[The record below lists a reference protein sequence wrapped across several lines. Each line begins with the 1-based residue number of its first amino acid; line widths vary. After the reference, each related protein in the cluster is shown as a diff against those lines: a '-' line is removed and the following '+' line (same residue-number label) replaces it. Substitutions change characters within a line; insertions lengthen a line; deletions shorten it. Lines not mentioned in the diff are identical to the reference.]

1 MKGLAVKLF
10 GAVKGFCKKVGFAR
24 AVAIVVCVAVISVA
38 GNWVAALAY
47 FPAHTFSENHG
58 QGLAESLGKIKND
71 SGEVLA
77 AQKDGLSLFLDTATL
92 NIRIVDDAT
101 GKQMNTLIFNEAL
114 PERVKSPIVISFRDS
129 KGQASEW
136 DAYKFSISSGKYELD
151 KIENGVRF
159 SLTLSQ
165 DDSYAVGDY
174 LPQKLSKKRYE
185 EKFIKGLEALEAEG
199 KAEDV
204 AGYKKILSMFYRF
217 DDEENCYYMAYTN
230 TPPRSIMLILINM
243 VKAIGYTQEDI
254 IKDSEEFNLPVEFS
268 NSAEYTI
275 YLEHTIEDGAFVV
288 NIPSYEIDCNNPSAY
303 TLENIVLYPAF
314 AGADETSNEGYLF
327 IPDGSG
333 MIMKMDSAGA
343 VYSDYRRPLYN
354 NTRYGDIYN
363 DPHYGEDFTMPC
375 FGLYYTGGAA
385 QGSGFFSIIESGA
398 ENSYVNSTLK
408 HTDANFEGGNL
419 YNAVYPSF
427 NIVQSA
433 NVKVFGA
440 YAKQSAQYRV
450 VTDAIDTDYKVRYY
464 PLFEDADYY
473 SFSKVY
479 KDYLLSDKD
488 ITLEYDNT
496 PKIFVNLLGAI
507 SVKAS
512 AMGVTYEKVVPMT
525 TYKQALEIYDDMAD
539 TNVVYNYK
547 WALNG
552 GYASGYGG
560 NADTVTKLGSKK
572 DLTELLARSAND
584 DNKIFLE
591 ANLLRYYRQD
601 GLIST
606 KQALVG
612 FNGEAQEISD
622 KYYPDGTMNR
632 ERAYN
637 NYYLL
642 HPKYLPKTVERFIK
656 NSSWFDSVT
665 LTDFGN
671 TYYASYG
678 KSGAVSAGK
687 VTRQVVFPA
696 LDEINRVKNVALHN
710 PNGDKIVYC
719 DYAVGVSRESSKYGS
734 YYASVP
740 FRHLVMNGITA
751 YTTLNVNMGQSSPRY
766 FMLQAA
772 ELGSIPQYTVAAQKV
787 DELIKAGVSEYYSV
801 TYSDIKDD
809 IQSFYEEYK
818 NLRAEIGSAKI
829 TDHNILSKNLF
840 ETVYEGNVRVIVN
853 YNLYE
858 VVVDGITIDQ
868 QSYYIVKG

>member
-24 AVAIVVCVAVISVA
+24 AVAIVVCVAVVSVA
-38 GNWVAALAY
+38 GSRVATLAY
-47 FPAHTFSENHG
+47 FPAHPFSENER
-58 QGLAESLGKIKND
+58 QGLAESLGKIENN
-71 SGEVLA
+71 SGEVLV

-101 GKQMNTLIFNEAL
+101 AKQMNTLTFNDAL
-114 PERVKSPIVISFRDS
+114 PERVKSPVVISFRDS
-129 KGQASEW
+129 KGQAAEW

-151 KIENGVRF
+151 RIENGVRF
-159 SLTLSQ
+159 ALTLSQ
-165 DDSYAVGDY
+165 GDSFAVGDY

-185 EKFIKGLEALEAEG
+185 EKFVDGLKALESDGKTEEAES
-199 KAEDV
+199 
-204 AGYKKILSMFYRF
+204 YKKVLSMFYRF

-230 TPPRSIMLILINM
+230 TPPRSIMLVLINM

-254 IKDSEEFNLPVEFS
+254 IKDSEEFDLPVEFS
-268 NSAEYTI
+268 NSAEYTV

-288 NIPSYEIDCNNPSAY
+288 NMPSYEIDCNNPSAY
-303 TLENIVLYPAF
+303 TLENVVLYPAF
-314 AGADETSNEGYLF
+314 ASASEANNEGYLF

-333 MIMKMDSAGA
+333 MIMKMDSAGT
-343 VYSDYRRPLYN
+343 VYSDYRRPVYN
-354 NTRYGDIYN
+354 NTKYGDIYN

-375 FGLYYTGGAA
+375 FGLYYTGGAL

-398 ENSYVNSTLK
+398 ENAYVNSTLK
-408 HTDANFEGGNL
+408 HTDANLEGGNL

-450 VTDAIDTDYKVRYY
+450 VTDTIDCDYKVRYY

-473 SFSKVY
+473 SFSEIY
-479 KDYLLSDKD
+479 KDHIISDKD

-496 PKIFVNLLGAI
+496 AKLFVNLLGAI

-525 TYKQALEIYDDMAD
+525 TYKQALEIYDDLSDA
-539 TNVVYNYK
+539 NVAYNYK
-547 WALNG
+547 WSLND

-560 NADTVTKLGSKK
+560 NADTVSKLGSKK
-572 DLTELLARSAND
+572 DLIALLDKSADGNEV
-584 DNKIFLE
+584 FLE
-591 ANLLRYYRQD
+591 ANLLRYYRQN
-601 GLIST
+601 GLISA

-642 HPKYLPKTVERFIK
+642 HPKYLPKTVERFVN
-656 NSSWFDSVT
+656 NSSWFDNVT
-665 LTDFGN
+665 LTDFGS

-687 VTRQVVFPA
+687 VSRQVVFPA
-696 LDEINRVKNVALHN
+696 LEKIGETKSVALHN

-740 FRHLVMNGITA
+740 FRQLVMNGITA
-751 YTTLNVNMGQSSPRY
+751 YTTLDVNMGQSSSRY

-772 ELGSIPQYTVAAQKV
+772 ELGSIPQYTVAAEKV

-801 TYSDIKDD
+801 TYNDIKDD
-809 IQSFYEEYK
+809 IKGFYEEYK

-829 TDHNILSKNLF
+829 IDHNTLSENLF

-853 YNLYE
+853 YNLHDE
-858 VVVDGITIDQ
+858 VVDGITIEA
-868 QSYYIVKG
+868 QSYYIMKG